1 MGFARQTVPRR
12 IDLTSLQPRGKVKAD
27 RDRGIIFGETE
38 IDLTYVE
45 QLVESSQTRFI
56 MDCLVFLAGKSARG
70 GLTLSEIL
78 DRLGEEMASPN
89 GAYTRP
95 RSMEI
100 AAAINR
106 LRTLKII
113 K

>member
-1 MGFARQTVPRR
+1 MEGQFAIRN
-12 IDLTSLQPRGKVKAD
+12 LQVKAD

-45 QLVESSQTRFI
+45 QLVESSQTRFV

-70 GLTLSEIL
+70 GLTLSELL

-89 GAYTRP
+89 LACPLDLVSPWAGPNGAYTR
-95 RSMEI
+95 SKS
-100 AAAINR
+100 
-106 LRTLKII
+106 LVII
-113 K
+113 IIIMNFFP

>member
-1 MGFARQTVPRR
+1 
-12 IDLTSLQPRGKVKAD
+12 
-27 RDRGIIFGETE
+27 
-38 IDLTYVE
+38 
-45 QLVESSQTRFI
+45 
-56 MDCLVFLAGKSARG
+56 MDCLVFLASKSARG
-70 GLTLSEIL
+70 GLTLSEIM
-78 DRLGEEMASPN
+78 DRLMEEMASPNLACPLDLVSPWAGPN

-95 RSMEI
+95 RRLEI

>member
-1 MGFARQTVPRR
+1 M
-12 IDLTSLQPRGKVKAD
+12 
-27 RDRGIIFGETE
+27 
-38 IDLTYVE
+38 
-45 QLVESSQTRFI
+45 ESSQTRFV

-70 GLTLSEIL
+70 GLTLSELL

-89 GAYTRP
+89 LACPLDLVSPWAGPNGAYTRSKSLVIIIIIMNFFHRP
-95 RSMEI
+95 RRMEI